1 LRKKSDNEA
10 ALNKY
15 TLMGKLFIDEKG
27 EKENYYIDAFI
38 QYLHELAND
47 LHLTDF
53 KKYGLNE
60 KNVELICKRTE
71 NKNNPVK
78 LALEDLMEILTRLL

>member
-1 LRKKSDNEA
+1 MKKV
-10 ALNKY
+10 
-15 TLMGKLFIDEKG
+15 

-60 KNVELICKRTE
+60 KNVE
-71 NKNNPVK
+71 
-78 LALEDLMEILTRLL
+78 